1 MEKNIVYKIRIL
13 CLASL
18 ALMGCSKLEYKQ
30 TESQPLRVNTMVIAE
45 QKNNAVARYV
55 GTVEPA
61 KETPLSLQT
70 AGRVVSVNAK
80 NGQHLRKGQTILS
93 VDNTQALN
101 ALESAEA
108 TLRHAEDG
116 YNRASKVHDKGVVS
130 DQKMVE
136 IESQYKQ
143 AKTVYAAAKEQLK
156 ECTLTAPCDGVLSG
170 LDVAVGQTIIPGTK
184 LCSVLDV
191 SGFTVRFTV
200 PEAEVGNMSDQGEME
215 CAAVN
220 MTFPVT
226 LTSKNVTANA
236 LTHTYDATA
245 RINGG
250 KDVLRTGM
258 VGIVCLPVLRSEA
271 IVIPARCV
279 LLKPEGA
286 TVWLKVDDRATRRAI
301 TIGGYEADG
310 VRVLGGLQAG
320 DVVIMDGYQKL
331 YEGCKIVE
339 E

>member
-1 MEKNIVYKIRIL
+1 MEKITYITV
-13 CLASL
+13 LAL
-18 ALMGCSKLEYKQ
+18 ALMACSKTGDKQ
-30 TESQPLRVNTMVIAE
+30 VESQALRVHTTVIAA
-45 QKNNAVARYV
+45 QTNNAVTRYV

-70 AGRVVSVNAK
+70 AGRVVSIQAK
-80 NGQHLRKGQTILS
+80 NGQRLHKGQTILQ

-101 ALESAEA
+101 ALQSAEA

-143 AKTVYAAAKEQLK
+143 AQSMYAAAKQQLQ

-170 LDVAVGQTIIPGTK
+170 LDLAVGQTVIPGTK

-200 PEAEVGNMSDQGEME
+200 PEAEVGSLAEQGEME
-215 CAAVN
+215 CAAIN
-220 MTFPVT
+220 QTLPVT
-226 LTSKNVTANA
+226 LISKEVTANP

-250 KDVLRTGM
+250 KDVLRAGM
-258 VGIVCLPVLRSEA
+258 VGIVCMPVLRSEA

-286 TVWLKVDDRATRRAI
+286 TIWLKQNGQASRRII
-301 TIGGYEADG
+301 TVGGYEADG

-320 DVVIMDGYQKL
+320 DSVITDGYQKL
-331 YEGCKIVE
+331 YEGCKVTE
-339 E
+339 

>member
-1 MEKNIVYKIRIL
+1 MEKITYITV
-13 CLASL
+13 LAL
-18 ALMGCSKLEYKQ
+18 ALMACSKTGDKQ
-30 TESQPLRVNTMVIAE
+30 AESHALRVHTTVIAA
-45 QKNNAVARYV
+45 QTNNAVARYV

-70 AGRVVSVNAK
+70 AGRVVSIQAK
-80 NGQHLRKGQTILS
+80 NGQRLHKGQTILQ

-101 ALESAEA
+101 ALQSAEA

-143 AKTVYAAAKEQLK
+143 AQSMYAAAKQQLQ

-170 LDVAVGQTIIPGTK
+170 LDLAVGQTVIPGTK

-200 PEAEVGNMSDQGEME
+200 PEAEVGSLAEQGEME
-215 CAAVN
+215 CAAIN
-220 MTFPVT
+220 QTLPVT
-226 LTSKNVTANA
+226 LISKEVTANP

-250 KDVLRTGM
+250 KDVLRAGM
-258 VGIVCLPVLRSEA
+258 VGIVCMPVLRSEA

-286 TVWLKVDDRATRRAI
+286 TIWLKQNGQATRRII
-301 TIGGYEADG
+301 TVGGYEADG

-320 DVVIMDGYQKL
+320 DSVITDGYQKL
-331 YEGCKIVE
+331 YEGCKVTE
-339 E
+339 

>member
-1 MEKNIVYKIRIL
+1 MEKITYIAV
-13 CLASL
+13 LAL
-18 ALMGCSKLEYKQ
+18 ALMACSKTGDKQ
-30 TESQPLRVNTMVIAE
+30 AESQALRVHTTVIAA
-45 QKNNAVARYV
+45 QTNNAVARYV

-70 AGRVVSVNAK
+70 AGRVVSIQAK
-80 NGQHLRKGQTILS
+80 NGQRLHKGQTILQ

-101 ALESAEA
+101 ALQSAEA

-143 AKTVYAAAKEQLK
+143 AQSMYAAAKQQLQ

-170 LDVAVGQTIIPGTK
+170 LDLAVGQTVIPGTK

-200 PEAEVGNMSDQGEME
+200 PEAEVGSLAEQGEME
-215 CAAVN
+215 CAAISQ
-220 MTFPVT
+220 TLPVT
-226 LTSKNVTANA
+226 LISKEVTANP

-245 RINGG
+245 RISGG
-250 KDVLRTGM
+250 KDVLRAGM
-258 VGIVCLPVLRSEA
+258 VGIVCMPVLRSEA

-286 TVWLKVDDRATRRAI
+286 TIWLKQNGQATRRII
-301 TIGGYEADG
+301 TVGGYEADG

-320 DVVIMDGYQKL
+320 DSVITDGYQKL
-331 YEGCKIVE
+331 YEGCKVTE
-339 E
+339 

>member
-1 MEKNIVYKIRIL
+1 MEKITYIVAL
-13 CLASL
+13 SL
-18 ALMGCSKLEYKQ
+18 ALIACSKMENKQ
-30 TESQPLRVNTMVIAE
+30 AESKALRVNTMVIAE
-45 QKNNAVARYV
+45 QSNNAVARYV

-70 AGRVVSVNAK
+70 AGRVVSINAK
-80 NGQHLRKGQTILS
+80 NGQRVRKGQTILS

-101 ALESAEA
+101 ALQSAEA

-136 IESQYKQ
+136 IESQYAQ
-143 AKTVYAAAKEQLK
+143 AKSMYAAAKEQLK

-200 PEAEVGNMSDQGEME
+200 PEAEVGNLSEQGEME
-215 CAAVN
+215 CAAIN
-220 MTFPVT
+220 KTLPVT
-226 LTSKNVTANA
+226 LTSKNVTANP

-258 VGIVCLPVLRSEA
+258 VAIVCLPVLRSEA

-286 TVWLKVDDRATRRAI
+286 TVWLQDGDQATRRLI
-301 TIGGYEADG
+301 TVGGYEADG
-310 VRVLGGLQAG
+310 VRVLSGLQAG
-320 DVVIMDGYQKL
+320 DVVITDGYQKL
-331 YEGCKIVE
+331 YEGCKVTE
-339 E
+339 Q

>member
-1 MEKNIVYKIRIL
+1 MYKFWFL
-13 CLASL
+13 GLASL
-18 ALMGCSKLEYKQ
+18 ALVACSKTENKQ
-30 TESQPLRVNTMVIAE
+30 SASSALRVRTMAIAE
-45 QKNNAVARYV
+45 QTNNAVARYV

-70 AGRVVSVNAK
+70 AGRVVSVSAK
-80 NGQHLRKGQTILS
+80 NGQRVRKGQTILQ

-116 YNRASKVHDKGVVS
+116 YNRVSKVHDKGVVS

-143 AKTVYAAAKEQLK
+143 AKSMYAAAKQQLN

-170 LDVAVGQTIIPGTK
+170 LDVAVGQTIIPGTR

-200 PEAEVGNMSDQGEME
+200 PEAEVGDLAENGEIE
-215 CAAVN
+215 CAAIN
-220 MTFPVT
+220 KTLPVT
-226 LTSKNVTANA
+226 LISKSVTANPM
-236 LTHTYDATA
+236 THTYDATA

-258 VGIVCLPVLRSEA
+258 VGIVCMPVLRSEA

-286 TVWLKVDDRATRRAI
+286 TVWLKQGDHATRRI
-301 TIGGYEADG
+301 IDVGGYEADG

-320 DVVIMDGYQKL
+320 DSVITDGYQKL
-331 YEGCKIVE
+331 YEGCKITVE
-339 E
+339 